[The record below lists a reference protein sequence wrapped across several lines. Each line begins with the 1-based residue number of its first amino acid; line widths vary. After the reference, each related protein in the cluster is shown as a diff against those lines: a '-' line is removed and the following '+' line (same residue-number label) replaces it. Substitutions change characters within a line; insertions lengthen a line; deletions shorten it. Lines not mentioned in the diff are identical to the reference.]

1 MMAPDAHNGAKCPG
15 AGAVW
20 DSNPGPPTEPH
31 KSRGCSTPQQE
42 CAKHAQRHSSSA
54 KNAQTPL
61 MGIKT
66 LDQHT
71 TLIYELLLKSIEF
84 DI

>member
-1 MMAPDAHNGAKCPG
+1 MMAPDAHNGAKCPE

-31 KSRGCSTPQQE
+31 KSRGSAGVCQACTKTLTISQE
-42 CAKHAQRHSSSA
+42 CTNTFQAFQAFQSLS
-54 KNAQTPL
+54 
-61 MGIKT
+61 
-66 LDQHT
+66 DQHT
-71 TLIYELLLKSIEF
+71 TLIYELLLTLLDF

>member
-1 MMAPDAHNGAKCPG
+1 MPIMAPDARGRAPYGTPILAPQQNPINPG
-15 AGAVW
+15 AEQHLSRSVP
-20 DSNPGPPTEPH
+20 SMH
-31 KSRGCSTPQQE
+31 KDVYSP
-42 CAKHAQRHSSSA
+42 SA
-54 KNAQTPL
+54 KNAQRPL

-71 TLIYELLLKSIEF
+71 TLIYELLLKSIDF

>member
-1 MMAPDAHNGAKCPG
+1 MPIMAPDARGRAPYGTPILVPQQNPINPG
-15 AGAVW
+15 A
-20 DSNPGPPTEPH
+20 
-31 KSRGCSTPQQE
+31 QQE